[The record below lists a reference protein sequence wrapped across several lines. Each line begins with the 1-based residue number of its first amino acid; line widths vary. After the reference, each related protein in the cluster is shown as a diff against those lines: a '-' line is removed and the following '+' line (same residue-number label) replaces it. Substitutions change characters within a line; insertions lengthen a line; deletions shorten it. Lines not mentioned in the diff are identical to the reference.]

1 MSTTGNT
8 QNISTNDLEKLISYF
23 EDSKKGVSELKKE
36 LKELNE
42 SIFSHETSL
51 ERLSRLQN
59 ELKESTK
66 EYNKFLNT
74 GINRELIKQVEKY
87 NKENSKLLETQEKIK
102 KIRFQLS
109 KIKGNTQ
116 EELDKIDKLKDKLRE
131 ECKIKSELKKE
142 AKSYKETIEKLGS
155 TVEEAQKKSAEADKL
170 HSNSLKKNIELQ
182 KELNRRQV
190 EGVTVLDDFSE
201 KLEERSKALRKGIGE
216 IKNGAKG
223 IYSAVKETLK
233 PWSEAN
239 DEAMKYARTM
249 GMSQKT
255 ADQFLSKTVSWA
267 SKNDIGL
274 LFNKTTK
281 ELIQMQSKYS
291 EVLGRNV
298 QLTDEQKKDMLAME
312 TFLGEDGMMDIAN
325 NLENLGMGMSDSA
338 EFVKKQLDSATKS
351 GIVASKL
358 TKTIRENIKMAQNYT
373 FKNGLD
379 GLASMAKKAIQLKTD
394 MSLVDGFANNVS
406 TVEGAITTGAKLQ
419 VLGGSYAMGAD
430 PLSMMYESLNDM
442 EGLFDRAVGMAKGK
456 VFYNEQ
462 TGNFEMGA
470 MDRYLMKQAA
480 TTMGVDPNKMID
492 VAYRQASL
500 GKIESQIS
508 ANSNISGDKDMVELV
523 KNLATWNDGKAVVNI
538 DGKDKSVSELTT
550 SDKEKLQAMQRTDS
564 QNLQEMAITLRSM
577 HDVMTGVEKET
588 NNEQANIVKGI
599 GEKITNFMKK
609 QDGLLNII
617 SKIGAWGN
625 VLFKELIGGLL
636 TGIYTSV
643 NGILRSINGT
653 GNLFD
658 GLFDSFNGKKGKG
671 KSVRRG
677 VAKGKSGIRNGIK
690 LNQFGDIFKKGGL
703 RANSSVY
710 NYNGHNYT
718 LNSAGK
724 LLNEKGV
731 EMSSSYA
738 SRVMKNGAKGGWT
751 NLAKSAGKG
760 LKVGAGIGA
769 LTAAVSIGTDVATGE
784 FQKDMGRSIGKAAG
798 PLVGSIIGGIF
809 GPIGSLVGGF
819 LGDAITSGIQKEQ
832 DRVRKKIRNDISLEL
847 NGALNGTLANLFSG
861 DNALEGNYS
870 KRQLN
875 KLKDALSDGT
885 LSENEVGG
893 GILRKARNNG
903 DLIKMQNA
911 GIKIGVAFAKGGLI
925 EGKSHAEGGMPIL
938 GSNIEVEGGE
948 YIVNKKSTREN
959 LPLLEK
965 INNGNYKF
973 TAKEPLGKQM
983 RVNESYVT
991 NNTPQNNSK
1000 IDIKP
1005 ISINLS
1011 GTIKLDTGNKQFD
1024 ITNEIMNN
1032 PQLITRLTEMINKQI
1047 NTLDYGT
1054 FNKNNFRQKFI

>member
-1 MSTTGNT
+1 MAKKLDIDNELKSYKYSNEQLSNLINELKKVTEKIFNDTSKEQLIKLSIDT
-8 QNISTNDLEKLISYF
+8 DDLEK
-23 EDSKKGVSELKKE
+23 ELKLAIKKVKEKEDYDDISISASIKGYENFLKKTEKLGKE
-36 LKELNE
+36 LD
-42 SIFSHETSL
+42 SL
-51 ERLSRLQN
+51 RLKQ
-59 ELKESTK
+59 LKLK
-66 EYNKFLNT
+66 K
-74 GINRELIKQVEKY
+74 IKREL
-87 NKENSKLLETQEKIK
+87 SDK
-102 KIRFQLS
+102 KTNGIA
-109 KIKGNTQ
+109 TQ
-116 EELDKIDKLKDKLRE
+116 EEIQLLTDTENKLNDINLKFEEKNKLYKKYQSLLKDLNPEVK
-131 ECKIKSELKKE
+131 KYYSSAIK
-142 AKSYKETIEKLGS
+142 
-155 TVEEAQKKSAEADKL
+155 
-170 HSNSLKKNIELQ
+170 LQ
-182 KELNRRQV
+182 KELNKRQI
-190 EGVTVLDDFSE
+190 EGTTVLDDFNE
-201 KLEERSKALRKGIGE
+201 KLSQRTKALKKGTKE
-216 IKNGAKG
+216 IVDGAKG
-223 IYSAVKETLK
+223 IYTAIKDTLK
-233 PWSEAN
+233 PWSQAN
-239 DEAMKYARTM
+239 DETMKYARSI

-274 LFNKTTK
+274 LFNKTTD
-281 ELIQMQSKYS
+281 ELIKMQGKYS

-523 KNLATWNDGKAVVNI
+523 KNLATWNNGKAVVNI
-538 DGKDKSVSELTT
+538 DGKDVEVGKLESK
-550 SDKEKLQAMQRTDS
+550 DKEKLQAMQRTDS

-599 GEKITNFMKK
+599 GEKFTNFMKNNSK
-609 QDGLLNII
+609 LLDTV
-617 SKIGAWGN
+617 SKIFAWKGF
-625 VLFKELIGGLL
+625 LGGIQGTLI
-636 TGIYTSV
+636 GIYTSV

-677 VAKGKSGIRNGIK
+677 VAKGKAGITRGIK
-690 LNQFGDIFKKGGL
+690 LNQFSDIFKKGGL
-703 RANSSVY
+703 RTNSSVY

-738 SRVMKNGAKGGWT
+738 SRVMNNGTKGGWT

-847 NGALNGTLANLFSG
+847 NGVLNGTLANLFSG

-925 EGKSHAEGGMPIL
+925 EGKSHAEGGIPIL